1 MKKLKEFIS
10 LVLTTK
16 NIIMGY
22 YTELK
27 FDVKLKQDTPENVV
41 NILKRVINERDL
53 GHDKVLFSTEDVF
66 KPELDHPFFK
76 CERWYML
83 FLSTNWNDEMQG
95 GRFHEENGRWII
107 NLHTEFKNYDSEID
121 NFFDWIKPFIVG
133 RKKKQYVGYYRGEH
147 TKAQTNLYV
156 ER

>member
-1 MKKLKEFIS
+1 
-10 LVLTTK
+10 
-16 NIIMGY
+16 MGY

-27 FDVKLKQDTPENVV
+27 FDAKLKQDTPENVL

-53 GHDKVLFSTEDVF
+53 GHDKVLFNTKDVF

-83 FLSTNWNDEMQG
+83 FLSTNWNEEMRG
-95 GRFHEENGRWII
+95 GKFYEEKGRWII
-107 NLHTEFKNYDSEID
+107 SLHTEFKDQDNEID
-121 NFFDWIKPFIVG
+121 NFFEWINPFIAG
-133 RKKKQYVGYYRGEH
+133 RKKKQYVGYYRGEEE
-147 TKAQTNLYV
+147 KRQTNLYV

>member
-1 MKKLKEFIS
+1 
-10 LVLTTK
+10 
-16 NIIMGY
+16 MGH

-27 FDVKLKQDTPENVV
+27 FKAKLKQDTPGNVV

-53 GHDKVLFSTEDVF
+53 GLGHDKVLFTSEDVF

-83 FLSTNWNDEMQG
+83 LLSTNWDDKMQG
-95 GRFHEENGRWII
+95 GKFYEENDRWVLD
-107 NLHTEFKNYDSEID
+107 LHTEFKNYDSEID
-121 NFFDWIKPFIVG
+121 HFLEWIKPFIVG
-133 RKKKQYVGYYRGEH
+133 RKKKQYIGYWRSEDMDS
-147 TKAQTNLYV
+147 QINLYV

>member
-1 MKKLKEFIS
+1 
-10 LVLTTK
+10 
-16 NIIMGY
+16 MGN

-27 FDVKLKQDTPENVV
+27 FKAKLKQDTPENVV

-53 GHDKVLFSTEDVF
+53 GHDKVFFDTEDVF

-83 FLSTNWNDEMQG
+83 FLSTNFDNEMQG
-95 GRFHEENGRWII
+95 GRFYEENGRWII
-107 NLHTEFKNYDSEID
+107 SLHTEFKNYDGEID
-121 NFFDWIKPFIVG
+121 YFFEWIKPFIAG
-133 RKKKQYVGYYRGEH
+133 RKEKQYVGYWRGENMDS
-147 TKAQTNLYV
+147 QCNLYV